1 MFTEALPL
9 KNEPLMG
16 WMTANAGSYSNSGK
30 SDQRN
35 VVLEELF
42 ASQMFPA
49 LVFLIVDILVLV
61 NTQRYY
67 SQSL

>member
-1 MFTEALPL
+1 MFPEALPL

-16 WMTANAGSYSNSGK
+16 WMTAKAVSYLNCSK

-35 VVLEELF
+35 VVLEEF
-42 ASQMFPA
+42 VASQMFLA

-61 NTQRYY
+61 STQRYY